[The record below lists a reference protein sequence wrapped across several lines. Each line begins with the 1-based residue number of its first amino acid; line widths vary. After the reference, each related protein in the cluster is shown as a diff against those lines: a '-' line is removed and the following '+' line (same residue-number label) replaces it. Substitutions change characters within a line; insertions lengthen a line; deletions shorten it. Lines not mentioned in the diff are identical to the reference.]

1 MMTVT
6 GTPTKSHGAQD
17 VSLGHHYSSPL
28 TIDTRNV
35 KTVSKETQS
44 SSVQRHSPS
53 SKNNKKQNKGQSKQL
68 SPITPFFSKKSPL
81 DSNLSPILNSNRL
94 LTVKATPQRLVSSKQ
109 YSPLYNPFSPI
120 KQLSPSNHVLAFN
133 NYNIFESL
141 INRDSMGTEDEHVD
155 YKLYENLFK
164 NKRKISISYG
174 VFDTQGFRESME
186 DEYFFIKDLNMFST
200 KSSDL
205 KPHCA
210 FGIFDGHCGKDAAT
224 FCKQNICK
232 YLVKSKYFLTNT
244 EKALAEGFLACDEAL
259 RKYTQEED
267 KGSPFAGCT
276 ANVAIVRE
284 NIITVANC
292 GDSRAVLADEG
303 KAIPMSEDHKPNR
316 LDEKKRI
323 EALGGNVE
331 YGRIGGLLAVSRAF
345 GDFEYKIDGKHLVTA
360 VPDVKSFTLQRNTDF
375 IILACDGLWDVMS
388 SSEAIKLSYQW
399 LLETQ
404 NLNKVCEKLVET
416 ALNRNSMD
424 NITCMIVTF
433 HDLSINNNLV

>member
-1 MMTVT
+1 MTTVT
-6 GTPTKSHGAQD
+6 GTTTKCHVAQNA
-17 VSLGHHYSSPL
+17 SPCHNRSPPL
-28 TIDTRNV
+28 TIDTRNI
-35 KTVSKETQS
+35 KTISKETQS
-44 SSVQRHSPS
+44 SVMHWYSPS
-53 SKNNKKQNKGQSKQL
+53 SKGNKIQNRGKSKQL
-68 SPITPFFSKKSPL
+68 SPMIPFSSKKSPMN
-81 DSNLSPILNSNRL
+81 SNLSPVLSSNRL
-94 LTVKATPQRLVSSKQ
+94 LAVRSTPQRLVPSKQ
-109 YSPLYNPFSPI
+109 YPVLCNSFTNT
-120 KQLSPSNHVLAFN
+120 KQLSSSSHIPVFN
-133 NYNIFESL
+133 FNAFESMP
-141 INRDSMGTEDEHVD
+141 NKDGVETEEEHVD
-155 YKLYENLFK
+155 YKLYEDLFK

-174 VFDTQGFRESME
+174 VFDSQGFRESME
-186 DEYFFIKDLNMFST
+186 DEYFFVKDLDTFSS
-200 KSSDL
+200 KPSNL

-232 YLVKSKYFLTNT
+232 YLVKSNYFLSNI
-244 EKALAEGFLACDEAL
+244 EKALEEGFLACDEAL
-259 RKYTQEED
+259 RRFTQEED

-284 NIITVANC
+284 NMITVANC
-292 GDSRAVLADEG
+292 GDSRAVLANEG

-323 EALGGNVE
+323 EALGGSVE

-345 GDFEYKIDGKHLVTA
+345 GDFEYKIGGKHLVTA

-388 SSEAIKLSYQW
+388 SSEAVKLSYQW

-404 NLNKVCEKLVET
+404 NLDRVCEKLVET

-424 NITCMIVTF
+424 NITCMIVAF